1 VISVFGFV
9 NRTETLKDFGIK
21 YDLISFVQTNVQTA
35 TQNNSRDNV
44 TADNSSA
51 NAVNF
56 VLSRRAAFE
65 NVGMRRNWRL
75 RGLGYLY
82 TQHKVILT
90 ATLPERP
97 TVGQNTVVI
106 HNVHPESEM
115 RNDCNLFTIWVRVR
129 GPEIVAGSAQA
140 VEATN
145 EKSCYWK
152 FNFELQVEG
161 RYGVD
166 AKGLIWNGEVEHTDK
181 MKCNFKKG
189 KLPTKILDEYPL
201 HAGFQGFKLYAPEVS
216 CCEICARLH
225 PYCMYWATPP
235 MKLEN
240 PSRFINGCEFFFG
253 NDVPEEFIPRSYI
266 LGDINTTLSHFK
278 GRRLSTT
285 HRNLNEVEY
294 THGRPHGEPVSYF
307 FGCGWSNWFT
317 LDFPCLSAAMDDQV
331 HMTENEFDFVQPAK
345 AKMVS
350 KEMSA
355 PSLPLCTLENEKFD
369 QSNGRWVREM
379 WPTSNETSCP
389 PPRYK
394 MSAFNIIEYD
404 GAHPHCWHRDDFTT
418 IGHKCMEMNCKFI
431 RPDAKWISPLR
442 INETKWMGVWR
453 QRTCD
458 YYEYTDTE
466 LQQCF
471 NTRKI
476 SGIKVE
482 GASIASFL
490 DQYLQQ
496 RLSTLTLFNNSSDPE
511 AISVI
516 LSSLS
521 LVHQASL
528 EDKLMA
534 ERLRAMND
542 VGPRQEIFWVSSFY
556 VASERDTYVVVDR
569 MNQINHR
576 VYDTLTPK
584 GYKML
589 NLYDIS
595 AAFSYDTATQFDGL
609 HIIGPPMKMALT
621 KLFHFMCKATVV
633 GSRL

>member
-1 VISVFGFV
+1 VIFALVVTSLVSLV
-9 NRTETLKDFGIK
+9 NRTETFKNFGITH
-21 YDLISFVQTNVQTA
+21 DLIRFAQTGGVQQA
-35 TQNNSRDNV
+35 TRNDSQNKL
-44 TADNSSA
+44 TSA
-51 NAVNF
+51 NAIHF

-65 NVGMRRNWRL
+65 NVGMRRNWKL

-82 TQHKVILT
+82 TQHKVIL
-90 ATLPERP
+90 AAILPNHP
-97 TVGQNTVVI
+97 AVGQNTIFI
-106 HNVHPESEM
+106 HNVHPESEI

-129 GPEIVAGSAQA
+129 GPEIMAGSAQA

-145 EKSCYWK
+145 EKSCYWE

-166 AKGLIWNGEVEHTDK
+166 AKGLVWNGEVKHTNK
-181 MKCNFKKG
+181 MKCNFTKG
-189 KLPTKILDEYPL
+189 KLPAEILAEYPL
-201 HAGFQGFKLYAPEVS
+201 HAGFQGFKLYGPETS
-216 CCEICARLH
+216 CCEICARLR

-235 MKLEN
+235 FKMEN
-240 PSRFINGCEFFFG
+240 RSSFYVNGCELFFG
-253 NDVPEEFIPRSYI
+253 NDVPEEFIPRSHI
-266 LGDINTTLSHFK
+266 LGDINTTLSHYEN
-278 GRRLSTT
+278 RRLST

-294 THGRPHGEPVSYF
+294 THGEPHGEPVSYF

-331 HMTENEFDFVQPAK
+331 YMTEDEFDFVLPAR
-345 AKMVS
+345 MVS
-350 KEMSA
+350 KEMAA
-355 PSLPLCTLENEKFD
+355 PLLPLCTLENEKFN
-369 QSNGRWVREM
+369 QSNGRWIREM
-379 WPTSNETSCP
+379 WPTSNETCP
-389 PPRYK
+389 TPSYK
-394 MSAFNIIEYD
+394 KSIFNIIEYD

-418 IGHKCMEMNCKFI
+418 IGNACMEMNCDLI
-431 RPDAKWISPLR
+431 RPDTKWISPLR

-458 YYEYTDTE
+458 YYEFTDTE

-471 NTRKI
+471 NTRKV
-476 SGIKVE
+476 SDIKVE
-482 GASIASFL
+482 GASIAYFL

-496 RLSTLTLFNNSSDPE
+496 RVSNLTLFNSSDPE

-521 LVHQASL
+521 LLHQASK

-534 ERLRAMND
+534 EELRARDN
-542 VGPRQEIFWVSSFY
+542 VGPRQEYFWVSSFY
-556 VASERDTYVVVDR
+556 ISSERDTYTVVDR
-569 MNQINHR
+569 MNQINHLA
-576 VYDTLTPK
+576 YDTLTPK

-589 NLYDIS
+589 NVYDMS
-595 AAFSYDTATQFDGL
+595 ATFSYDTATQFDGM

-621 KLFHFMCKATVV
+621 KLFHFLCKDTVE